1 MTFASGYKSTSMI
14 IFPRLKTF
22 VLILMAIGLCSCG
35 GERTKRLI
43 EYVDPERMVVIPKE
57 EAGPIIKTMNP
68 SEYIVLNNGN
78 YLVHKSKIRMLGDYT
93 VIAAA
98 APVTITID
106 SAMYIVEG
114 IANILTFPGRNGLV
128 PSGSSISIPLPIC
141 LFK

>member
-1 MTFASGYKSTSMI
+1 
-14 IFPRLKTF
+14 
-22 VLILMAIGLCSCG
+22 
-35 GERTKRLI
+35 
-43 EYVDPERMVVIPKE
+43 
-57 EAGPIIKTMNP
+57 
-68 SEYIVLNNGN
+68 
-78 YLVHKSKIRMLGDYT
+78 MLGDYT